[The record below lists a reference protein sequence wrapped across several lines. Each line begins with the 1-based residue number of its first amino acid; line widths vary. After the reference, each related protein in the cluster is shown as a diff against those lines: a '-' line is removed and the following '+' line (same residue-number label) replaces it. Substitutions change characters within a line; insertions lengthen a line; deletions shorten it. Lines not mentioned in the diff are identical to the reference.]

1 MRSATWESVPSS
13 DPVTLAPRRVLALH
27 EPGRRGSAAVD
38 LARDLVGHDPWALT
52 VICVA
57 PQDTAAR
64 CGRCCGSDPRA
75 FNRAVAEAT
84 AEELHEARS
93 RLGQIAESVTFTML
107 VEGVDPP
114 LADWVAAK
122 KFELVLL
129 PARRRLFSGAGH
141 PEAEPLRAKTSAEV
155 RVVDGKSSYASST
168 EARSHPLP
176 ASA

>member
-1 MRSATWESVPSS
+1 MQRATEGFMPSS
-13 DPVTLAPRRVLALH
+13 DAPMLARRRVLALS

-38 LARDLVGHDPWALT
+38 VARDFVAADPGVLT
-52 VICVA
+52 VLSVA

-64 CGRCCGSDPRA
+64 CGRCCGSNPTA

-114 LADWVAAK
+114 LADWVAAQ

-129 PARRRLFSGAGH
+129 PARRRLLGGAGH
-141 PEAEPLRAKTSAEV
+141 PEAERLRAKTSAEV
-155 RVVDGKSSYASST
+155 RVVDGKSPYASRP
-168 EARSHPLP
+168 EASSPLLP